1 MSFNLSNFGKEGKG
15 YNFHLPEASRTEFEC
30 ISLSQPIPRPNKNNL
45 PPYWNENMLYQS
57 QNYAPESN
65 DQMFLMHSTH
75 GATVPEYRMN
85 CREFS
90 NVHRM
95 NLEPEKSC
103 PMTYTQE
110 SVQYSSQNQ
119 VDVLTQLLSEDACKT
134 QQQAER
140 KYMQKTYFEVPP
152 RPNVS
157 IATPT
162 NNDVLLGR
170 GGLSNNHPGN
180 KMFRNIVHR
189 HKSDYVIASKVVKP
203 RIARRIVHALRNT
216 RTLDPP
222 CRFLKKCPMQPNMWY
237 DVGDREFIMKTSQ
250 TLRDKGVKNEEADVE
265 TIINVD
271 EIPGNMYKAN
281 HSCTPAYETDAP
293 YHLSWDRKSQ
303 VSPPP
308 AAVTVTSSISE
319 HQGHS
324 SSIQKYHFDNVA
336 SSIKPV
342 IDNVNDD
349 DVSLLDESF
358 YFEGVNLSSTVDG
371 TKRRRSLDSE
381 DGDSFEHF
389 HVEKKV
395 CTEQV

>member
-1 MSFNLSNFGKEGKG
+1 MSFNLSNFGKKG
-15 YNFHLPEASRTEFEC
+15 TGYKVHLPEASRAKFEC
-30 ISLSQPIPRPNKNNL
+30 ISSFQPIPRPNKNNL
-45 PPYWNENMLYQS
+45 PPYWNESMLYQS
-57 QNYAPESN
+57 QNYGAESN
-65 DQMFLMHSTH
+65 NQMFLIHSTH
-75 GATVPEYRMN
+75 GATGPEYQMN
-85 CREFS
+85 CHESS
-90 NVHRM
+90 NLHRI
-95 NLEPEKSC
+95 NWELEKRV
-103 PMTYTQE
+103 PMTYAQE
-110 SVQYSSQNQ
+110 NVQYSLQSQ

-152 RPNVS
+152 RPNFS

-189 HKSDYVIASKVVKP
+189 HKSDYVIASKAVKP

-216 RTLDPP
+216 NTLDPP
-222 CRFLKKCPMQPNMWY
+222 CRFLKKCPTQPNMWF

-250 TLRDKGVKNEEADVE
+250 TLRDKGVKNEEDDVE

-271 EIPGNMYKAN
+271 ENPENMHKAN
-281 HSCTPAYETDAP
+281 QSCSAAYETDTP
-293 YHLSWDRKSQ
+293 YHLSWDRKNQ
-303 VSPPP
+303 VSPP
-308 AAVTVTSSISE
+308 AIAVTVMSSISE
-319 HQGHS
+319 HHGPS
-324 SSIQKYHFDNVA
+324 SSTQKYHFDNVA

-349 DVSLLDESF
+349 DVSLLEESF
-358 YFEGVNLSSTVDG
+358 YFEGVNLSSVDG
-371 TKRRRSLDSE
+371 IKRRRSLDSE
-381 DGDSFEHF
+381 EGDSFEHI
-389 HVEKKV
+389 HIEKKI